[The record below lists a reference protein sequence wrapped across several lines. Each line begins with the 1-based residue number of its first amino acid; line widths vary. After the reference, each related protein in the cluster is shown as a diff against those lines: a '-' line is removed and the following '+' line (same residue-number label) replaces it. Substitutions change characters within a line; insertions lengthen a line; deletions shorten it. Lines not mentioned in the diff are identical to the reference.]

1 MPIAA
6 SVRFTPSSSHSS
18 NSHFNTEC
26 ARRDDLESLAYML
39 IYFLR
44 GTLPWRKLRASTVA
58 QTWDLIL
65 QAKLDALGPLLPELP
80 PDHIYQV
87 QSDKEEQ
94 LHHRYTPRLEEN
106 PEHDAACS
114 IAEISRSLPSFT
126 VRATP
131 RRPRTRSQPRTPLR
145 SPSPAC
151 SPIYPSESPTPSP
164 MRHRHHRRQ
173 SSASYHPDT
182 HQDSDPYLPPPTI
195 PMTATLPVEFTL
207 FLTYALSLSFT
218 DLPDYEGLRDM
229 FRNLGRRSGVRYPD
243 ECVQGDRAATE
254 FDWVRKSRK
263 GADHYRTHRVRV
275 CEACN
280 AAAHGVNER
289 RWR

>member
-1 MPIAA
+1 M
-6 SVRFTPSSSHSS
+6 F
-18 NSHFNTEC
+18 
-26 ARRDDLESLAYML
+26 

-44 GTLPWRKLRASTVA
+44 GTLPWRKLRAPTVA

-65 QAKLDALGPLLPELP
+65 QAKLDAIGPLLPESP
-80 PDHIYQV
+80 PDHIYQD
-87 QSDKEEQ
+87 QLDKEEQ
-94 LHHRYTPRLEEN
+94 SCYRDTPQLEEN
-106 PEHDAACS
+106 LEHEGTHS
-114 IAEISRSLPSFT
+114 IAEKSRPLPSFT

-145 SPSPAC
+145 PC
-151 SPIYPSESPTPSP
+151 SPVCPPIHPSESPTPSP
-164 MRHRHHRRQ
+164 IRHRHHRKQ
-173 SSASYHPDT
+173 SSASYHPDA

-207 FLTYALSLSFT
+207 LLTYALSLSFT

-243 ECVQGDRAATE
+243 ESVQGDRAATE

-275 CEACN
+275 CEACS
-280 AAAHGVNER
+280 AAAHGVTER